1 MSGLPSFMPYKK
13 GVSEDL
19 DKKWGKYRRMLIWAG
34 DAWREALSKKEED
47 DLLEIQKI
55 KRLKPRALTFGE
67 VAAYVEL
74 AEKIYD
80 YRYRVKVERGRLR
93 KAKSRKKV
101 KAAAKQAD
109 QSIVIESETI
119 KSNTKTHFS
128 EEKERE

>member
-1 MSGLPSFMPYKK
+1 M
-13 GVSEDL
+13 
-19 DKKWGKYRRMLIWAG
+19 
-34 DAWREALSKKEED
+34 
-47 DLLEIQKI
+47 
-55 KRLKPRALTFGE
+55 TFGE

-109 QSIVIESETI
+109 QSTVIESETI
-119 KSNTKTHFS
+119 KSNRKTHVS

>member
-1 MSGLPSFMPYKK
+1 M
-13 GVSEDL
+13 
-19 DKKWGKYRRMLIWAG
+19 
-34 DAWREALSKKEED
+34 
-47 DLLEIQKI
+47 
-55 KRLKPRALTFGE
+55 TFGE

-101 KAAAKQAD
+101 KAAAKQVD
-109 QSIVIESETI
+109 QSTVIESQTI
-119 KSNTKTHFS
+119 KYNRKTHVS